1 MAQTTKHCNR
11 CDTLLIGH
19 EHLSDTCNRCLD
31 LGYQS
36 MTDEAYDAID
46 THAHEARYA
55 PLVRSA
61 LTGLALALAL
71 TAPTLA
77 HDCPITGHT
86 GEGFP
91 VATCADGT
99 VWYRDMDG
107 QPYPNAAGNPVYAP
121 GTWIELK

>member
-46 THAHEARYA
+46 THAHEAA
-55 PLVRSA
+55 
-61 LTGLALALAL
+61 
-71 TAPTLA
+71 
-77 HDCPITGHT
+77 
-86 GEGFP
+86 
-91 VATCADGT
+91 
-99 VWYRDMDG
+99 
-107 QPYPNAAGNPVYAP
+107 NAAADAILTHMPDAMFLAWSYA
-121 GTWIELK
+121 